1 MKLEKENNM
10 SICGTDPACSRNPKA
25 SVDRNQW
32 LGELKNL
39 LWFIIL
45 RPQLED
51 FHAAHEP
58 LGGDA
63 CCFRGRNITHVKD
76 AVEPVIL

>member
-10 SICGTDPACSRNPKA
+10 SICGTDPDCSRNPKA
-25 SVDRNQW
+25 SADRNQW